1 MKKIAKVMISK
12 VYRPNLLAASI
23 AAVCTTMV
31 ASSVTQ
37 ASDIDIYQEAK
48 SGQVTLMM
56 MLDISTSMNGAGT
69 ARTDFGL
76 STSSSGSNAD
86 CTGSSSDTTA
96 PNYGYS
102 RTYCTVSKSRYTTLS
117 TGDAVAKTKA
127 EKIKTGCNIQSNGDY
142 HCGDRT
148 ARMKDALYELLNGNA
163 DKGIT
168 KLDDNIVI
176 GLSTF
181 GADNS
186 NKAKSKIWI
195 PARRLGCKAGE
206 DDCYQMTGSK
216 SQRELMTD
224 RVKLLSGISYT
235 PTAWGYAEVIN
246 YMMGTRPSSRSNG
259 FDLSESITKIG
270 SSSSQKYQKP
280 ASLEQL
286 DDIKKCS
293 GQGIYVLTDGE
304 PNATSSNT
312 KDNMQTGLSQSNFTC
327 TTSNSWDC
335 QHKGA
340 RELVNKNNGLAL
352 EVRTAVVGF
361 GAVFEELNAGTPYNK
376 KLGQATNITNLGGC
390 TVEGGCNTNP
400 KNAAYWGIVGN
411 GGWYAGSS
419 AQSVV
424 DSVINFIT
432 DLNTDVPPVT
442 TGSPTIP
449 TDALNPAILQSN
461 AYYPQFQPTPDKAYQ
476 LWVGNLKKYTVSSTG
491 ALVDKNSNAI
501 IDSQGRIIDNYD
513 LWATSVI
520 DSVKDAD
527 VNTYGSTK
535 YALQGGAW
543 SQLKLRIATDSTH
556 RKLLTNRTGTGT
568 GTGATF
574 SGSNSTLRPVNL
586 DYLTD
591 NTYKDDPNRGYLMS
605 LLGYAVSKSD
615 AENPA
620 NITATTLANASELRQ
635 IGAVMHSTPVLVTN
649 GGKLVYNATT
659 KTMDSEK
666 REDYVLFGTTQ
677 GLLQVVDAETG
688 KEKFAFVPHEMIENQ
703 PQAFLATTTTSGGM
717 DRLYYGIDG
726 AWATYT
732 EYVVDSTGNLT
743 AGTGKNNVTGM
754 QLAAGGMRMGGRS
767 YYGLDLSDMDDP
779 KLQFHINPTG
789 TCSNTNPLGCM
800 GQSWSKPTFAH
811 VSWGGKR
818 TLVMFV
824 GGGYDNGYESDSY
837 DQTTATG
844 AGVYMFRVEDETD
857 GGAGKAGDLL
867 WWASSNATSSS
878 ATTTN
883 GTIGTNNSQLKYSVV
898 SQIRAV
904 DRNGDD
910 LVDHLYFGD
919 LGGQVFRID
928 LNNHAAAQ
936 GAFATRVQRILD
948 LNTNTAAGKRPR
960 FYDMPAFSLYS
971 NNGSIFAV
979 MSIGSGNRSSPM
991 ADYASGTSGR
1001 NYDAIY
1007 NVYDKDQ
1014 SRKDLYSLTS
1024 SELLTTDV
1032 DLSAMG
1038 EVTDTNRNDNTDLV
1052 ASYASS
1058 GGWYYYFKSDQL
1070 QSEKVFGTPVVL
1082 NYQLYASTFDSSKD
1096 GISGDCGAGVKGE
1109 SFLNR
1114 FCMPYGQCA
1123 VGDAGTSGNNCT
1135 GTKCDKTSLGAGI
1148 QTAAVRG
1155 GDATKPDGGSGSEDD
1170 TDGTSAGNYCLST
1183 GSRAA
1188 YTPLGG
1194 GTGEQTKICLI
1205 PQRWY
1210 EKLQ

>member
-86 CTGSSSDTTA
+86 CTGSGGDTTA
-96 PNYGYS
+96 PDYGYS

-186 NKAKSKIWI
+186 DKAKSKIWI

-270 SSSSQKYQKP
+270 SSSSKKYQKP

-432 DLNTDVPPVT
+432 DLNTDVPQVT

-449 TDALNPAILQSN
+449 RDALNPAILQN
-461 AYYPQFQPTPDKAYQ
+461 DAYYPQFQPTPDKTYQ
-476 LWVGNLKKYTVSSTG
+476 LWTGNLKKYLVSSTG
-491 ALVDKNSNAI
+491 ELKDKVNQKI
-501 IDSQGRIIDNYD
+501 IDSKGRIINNYD
-513 LWATSVI
+513 YWSPAV
-520 DSVKDAD
+520 DDAVKDAD
-527 VNTYGSTK
+527 INTYGSIK
-535 YALQGGAW
+535 YAQQGGAW
-543 SQLKLRIATDSTH
+543 SQLKLRTDADGTIQ
-556 RKLLTNRTGTGT
+556 RKLLTNRTGTGTGT

-649 GGKLVYNATT
+649 KGKVKYNSTS
-659 KTMDSEK
+659 KRMESEG

-677 GLLQVVDAETG
+677 GLLHVVDASTG
-688 KEKFAFVPHEMIENQ
+688 EEKFAFVPNEMIENQ
-703 PQAFLATTTTSGGM
+703 KQAFLTSTATSGGM
-717 DRLYYGIDG
+717 DNLYYGVDG
-726 AWATYT
+726 AWTLHT
-732 EYVVDSTGNLT
+732 EYVIDDLGNLT
-743 AGTGKNNVTGM
+743 TGTGKGTDQKGK
-754 QLAAGGMRMGGRS
+754 QLAVGGLRMGGRG
-767 YYGLDLSDMDDP
+767 YYGLDLSNIESP
-779 KLQFHINPTG
+779 VLKFNINPTAPS
-789 TCSNTNPLGCM
+789 TSCSNSNPLACM
-800 GQSWSKPTFAH
+800 GQSWSKPNLAY
-811 VSWGGKR
+811 VNWGGTRK
-818 TLVMFV
+818 LVMFV
-824 GGGYDNGYESDSY
+824 GGGYDSGYEAHDY
-837 DQTTATG
+837 DQTDSKKG
-844 AGVYMFRVEDETD
+844 AGVYMFSAEGSD
-857 GGAGKAGDLL
+857 AGTLL
-867 WWASSNATSSS
+867 WWANANATTSDTDTDS
-878 ATTTN
+878 
-883 GTIGTNNSQLKYSVV
+883 GTIGTKDNNLKYSVV
-898 SQIRAV
+898 SEIRTV
-904 DRNGDD
+904 DRDGDD

-919 LGGQVFRID
+919 LGGQVFRVD
-928 LNNHAAAQ
+928 LNNKAVTL
-936 GAFATRVQRILD
+936 GRFATRVQRIID
-948 LNTNTAAGKRPR
+948 LNTDTTAGKRPR
-960 FYDMPAFSLYS
+960 FYDAPSFSLYS
-971 NNGSIFAV
+971 EKGKTFAV
-979 MSIGSGNRSSPM
+979 VSIGSGNRSSPLQ
-991 ADYASGTSGR
+991 DYTTGTAG
-1001 NYDAIY
+1001 YDHDAIY
-1007 NVYDKDQ
+1007 NVYDKDVAD
-1014 SRKDLYSLTS
+1014 KDLYGSYTIK
-1024 SELLTTDV
+1024 TDSV
-1032 DLSAMG
+1032 TKVQMG
-1038 EVTDTNRNDNTDLV
+1038 EVTDTNRNVNTTLV
-1052 ASYASS
+1052 APYT
-1058 GGWYYYFKSDQL
+1058 GKGWFYKFQSDQL

-1082 NYQLYASTFDSSKD
+1082 NYQLYASTFDGSKD

-1123 VGDAGTSGNNCT
+1123 VEDKGTTGENCT

-1148 QTAAVRG
+1148 HTTAVRG
-1155 GDATKPDGGSGSEDD
+1155 GDDETNPDGGSGSDKD
-1170 TDGTSAGNYCLST
+1170 TGGTSAGNYCLST

-1188 YTPLGG
+1188 YTPFGG
-1194 GTGEQTKICLI
+1194 GTGEQTEICLI